1 MRLNQ
6 SPRIPTHY
14 RSLANIGTA
23 QGWLPMAFCRA
34 HWHLRGT
41 RLDLPPVQP
50 IFEEYVASCDLSDRD
65 DFQVL

>member
-1 MRLNQ
+1 
-6 SPRIPTHY
+6 
-14 RSLANIGTA
+14 
-23 QGWLPMAFCRA
+23 MAFCRA